1 MIYIENN
8 LEKQDVFIPRNDG
21 STCYVSPYDKGYQD
35 GYQDGIEDCGDCP
48 IQQKEVV
55 LTATTETI
63 SPDQG
68 YAGMDSVFVDAR
80 QLALEKYNEGYHEGE
95 EDGAEEQKDKLAS
108 TAFTQNG
115 IYRREDGWNEVEVSV
130 GDIPCV
136 LEEKSAIVTANTQTV
151 LPSSGYEGMSAVEI
165 DATDFG
171 YAQYISGWGD
181 GINNQKSKLS
191 GDTFTENGDYLRADG
206 WSAVTV
212 DVRPQLETKNIVLTA
227 ATECITKT
235 PDTTYIGFAVPK
247 WARENGINTGIKTDS
262 ATTIRVKYIGR
273 GQQSD
278 RVAGIIQYF
287 DGASWDWRF
296 FDSPGMGKTRYY
308 RCGSKS
314 INDSTTG
321 QSFTEAGVLYD
332 YTMEKDTLYDNI
344 NGVVVFELTGAT
356 IPTNHNIWVDVG
368 SIWLEELTIEKGEGV
383 VFHGIAYDDGEG
395 TIGLYDSVSD
405 SVFTLYSGSS
415 GTLVTYTA
423 VYDGIGEVCVDAT
436 NICQTYYSEG
446 YQDGQ
451 AECPPCP
458 EIESAVTY
466 GIGSGFT
473 GATITPSSG
482 YDGMAEVTITDNGYG
497 QEKYDEGHDDGY
509 NEGFTDGQTDILSGL
524 TDTTITQNGTYSNP
538 SGWSGVTVAVPQ
550 TGSSCNLQQKA
561 ITLESGDTSPWAVT
575 PDAGYDGMSG
585 VTITDNGYGQEKYDE
600 GYQDGSI
607 ASCNLQTKTVVLTA
621 LTECI
626 YPDTS
631 GYEYYLGFESPSWA
645 IKNLIDTGVY
655 PTQTSTAR
663 IKYKGRGVR
672 SDRIV
677 GSIDGYQ
684 GCNDNSDYRV
694 FDAIGFTVDVGS
706 SRRTIYS
713 ISSITETDVIY
724 DITFG
729 NAYAYDNI
737 NETYLLQNGTQNVNT
752 GYTYTVDVGSFWL
765 KELIIEDNGVTLF
778 NGTPRE
784 ENGVAGIYDSV
795 SNSFFTLFSGSTGST
810 VMHAEPVGYTGLASV
825 CVDASGIY
833 NQGYE
838 DGKKETEGSNNYF
851 TFEAIEDGEIG
862 FHYEE
867 CDTSVPQT
875 YTALTVSYSINGG
888 SWNSITST
896 TAATNQIV
904 VNAGDIVRF
913 KGINDALTNYSSS
926 GCLIHHKI
934 INTNNCYVYGNI
946 MSLLYGDDFEGQEE
960 LTEDYAF
967 SSFFSGNQNI
977 LLHPTKPLS
986 LPATGL
992 TNSCYSYMFS
1002 GCKITSAPK
1011 LPATTLANGC
1021 YRYMFKD
1028 CINLS
1033 VAPSLPA
1040 TELESDC
1047 YSHMFSGC
1055 TSLTVAPELP
1065 ATTLVGNCY
1074 DSMFEDCASLTAA
1087 PELPATTVP
1096 TSGFFGA
1103 YSSMFMGCSSLSYI
1117 KCNAT
1122 TFDAQYGLDDWVY
1135 GVAANGVFLK
1145 NSSMNN
1151 WPTGDNGIPSGWTV
1165 RDIQ

>member
-35 GYQDGIEDCGDCP
+35 GYEDGLDDCGAGCTL
-48 IQQKEVV
+48 QEKEVTV
-55 LTATTETI
+55 TATTQTVR
-63 SPDQG
+63 PDDG
-68 YAGMDSVFVDAR
+68 YVGMDVVNINASQFV
-80 QLALEKYNEGYHEGE
+80 LEKYNEGYHEGE
-95 EDGAEEQKDKLAS
+95 EDGAEEQKDKLTS

-115 IYRREDGWNEVEVSV
+115 EYTREDGWSAVTVDVPKDINLGTLVETPRMSDITYGLYIKTFDPQQASVDGWGEIRLYMDSLITQSKNEQKALMTGTTFTQNGLYRREDGWNEVIVEVPQTGTS
-130 GDIPCV
+130 CN
-136 LEEKSAIVTANTQTV
+136 LESKTETVTADTQTI
-151 LPSSGYEGMSAVEI
+151 LPSSGYDGMSEVVV
-165 DATDFG
+165 DATDYG
-171 YAQYISGWGD
+171 QDRYD
-181 GINNQKSKLS
+181 
-191 GDTFTENGDYLRADG
+191 E
-206 WSAVTV
+206 
-212 DVRPQLETKNIVLTA
+212 
-227 ATECITKT
+227 
-235 PDTTYIGFAVPK
+235 GFA
-247 WARENGINTGIKTDS
+247 
-262 ATTIRVKYIGR
+262 
-273 GQQSD
+273 
-278 RVAGIIQYF
+278 
-287 DGASWDWRF
+287 
-296 FDSPGMGKTRYY
+296 
-308 RCGSKS
+308 
-314 INDSTTG
+314 
-321 QSFTEAGVLYD
+321 
-332 YTMEKDTLYDNI
+332 
-344 NGVVVFELTGAT
+344 
-356 IPTNHNIWVDVG
+356 
-368 SIWLEELTIEKGEGV
+368 
-383 VFHGIAYDDGEG
+383 
-395 TIGLYDSVSD
+395 
-405 SVFTLYSGSS
+405 
-415 GTLVTYTA
+415 
-423 VYDGIGEVCVDAT
+423 
-436 NICQTYYSEG
+436 
-446 YQDGQ
+446 DGQ
-451 AECPPCP
+451 ASVPPCPPCP
-458 EIESAVTY
+458 EIESGVTY
-466 GIGSGFT
+466 GLESGFT
-473 GATITPSSG
+473 GTTITPSSG

-497 QEKYDEGHDDGY
+497 QEKYDEGHGDGY

-524 TDTTITQNGTYSNP
+524 TDTTITQNGIYSNP

-561 ITLESGDTSPWAVT
+561 ITLESGDTSPWAVA

-607 ASCNLQTKTVVLTA
+607 ASCNLQEKNVVLTA
-621 LTECI
+621 TTECI

-645 IKNLIDTGVY
+645 IKNLIDIGVY

-694 FDAIGFTVDVGS
+694 FDAIGLTVDVGS
-706 SRRTIYS
+706 SRRTVYS

-729 NAYAYDNI
+729 NAYVYDNI

-752 GYTYTVDVGSFWL
+752 GYTYTVDVGSFWF
-765 KELIIEDNGVTLF
+765 KELTIEDNGVTLF

-825 CVDASGIY
+825 CVDATGIY

-888 SWNSITST
+888 AWNSITST

-986 LPATGL
+986 LPATAL

-1002 GCKITSAPK
+1002 DCKIISAPK

-1055 TSLTVAPELP
+1055 TSLIVAPELP
-1065 ATTLVGNCY
+1065 STTLVGNCY

-1122 TFDAQYGLDDWVY
+1122 TFDAQYGFDYWVY

>member
-8 LEKQDVFIPRNDG
+8 LEKQDLFIPRNDG
-21 STCYVSPYDKGYQD
+21 SGCYVSPYDKGYQD
-35 GYQDGIEDCGDCP
+35 GYHDGLDDCGAGCTL
-48 IQQKEVV
+48 QEKEVAV
-55 LTATTETI
+55 TATTQTVR
-63 SPDQG
+63 PDDG
-68 YAGMDSVFVDAR
+68 YVGMDVVNINASQFV
-80 QLALEKYNEGYHEGE
+80 LEKYTEGYHDGE
-95 EDGAEEQKDKLAS
+95 EDGVEEQKSKLAS

-115 IYRREDGWNEVEVSV
+115 IYRREDGWSEVEVDVAPPPCPELGPDLVSLNGGWD
-130 GDIPCV
+130 GDETYYPSGIGKDGFSEFRV
-136 LEEKSAIVTANTQTV
+136 YDNGYGRKKYNDGVNAQKALLSSTAFTQNDT
-151 LPSSGYEGMSAVEI
+151 Y
-165 DATDFG
+165 T
-171 YAQYISGWGD
+171 
-181 GINNQKSKLS
+181 NQ
-191 GDTFTENGDYLRADG
+191 DG

-212 DVRPQLETKNIVLTA
+212 NVPTGTSCNLESKTETITA
-227 ATECITKT
+227 ETQ
-235 PDTTYIGFAVPK
+235 
-247 WARENGINTGIKTDS
+247 
-262 ATTIRVKYIGR
+262 TILPSSGY
-273 GQQSD
+273 
-278 RVAGIIQYF
+278 
-287 DGASWDWRF
+287 DGMS
-296 FDSPGMGKTRYY
+296 
-308 RCGSKS
+308 
-314 INDSTTG
+314 
-321 QSFTEAGVLYD
+321 
-332 YTMEKDTLYDNI
+332 
-344 NGVVVFELTGAT
+344 
-356 IPTNHNIWVDVG
+356 
-368 SIWLEELTIEKGEGV
+368 
-383 VFHGIAYDDGEG
+383 
-395 TIGLYDSVSD
+395 SVS
-405 SVFTLYSGSS
+405 
-415 GTLVTYTA
+415 
-423 VYDGIGEVCVDAT
+423 VDASSFA
-436 NICQTYYSEG
+436 QEKYDEG
-446 YQDGQ
+446 FTDGQ
-451 AECPPCP
+451 ASVPPCPPCP

-497 QEKYDEGHDDGY
+497 QEKYDEGHGDGY
-509 NEGFTDGQTDILSGL
+509 NEGFTDGQTDILSGM
-524 TDTTITQNGTYSNP
+524 TATAFTQNGIYSNP

-561 ITLESGDTSPWAVT
+561 ITLESGDTSPWAVA

-600 GYQDGSI
+600 GHSNGYEEGYQDGSI
-607 ASCNLQTKTVVLTA
+607 ASCNLQEKSVTLTA
-621 LTECI
+621 TTECI
-626 YPDTS
+626 YPDTT

-684 GCNDNSDYRV
+684 GCNDNNDYRV
-694 FDAIGFTVDVGS
+694 FDAISLTVDVGS
-706 SRRTIYS
+706 ARRTVYS

-729 NAYAYDNI
+729 NAYVYDNI

-752 GYTYTVDVGSFWL
+752 GYTYTVDVGSFWF

-825 CVDASGIY
+825 CVDATDIY

-888 SWNSITST
+888 AWNSITST

-913 KGINDALTNYSSS
+913 KSTNSGFSNYSSN
-926 GCLIHHKI
+926 GCLVNHKI
-934 INTNNCYVYGNI
+934 TNTNNCYVYGNI
-946 MSLLYGDDFEGQEE
+946 MSLLYGDNFDGEDEI
-960 LTEDYAF
+960 TEAYAF
-967 SSFFSGNQNI
+967 SSFFSGNQKI
-977 LLHPTKPLS
+977 YLHPTKPLS
-986 LPATGL
+986 LPATTL
-992 TNSCYSYMFS
+992 TNSCYAFMFK
-1002 GCKITSAPK
+1002 GCNITSSPK
-1011 LPATTLANGC
+1011 LPATTLAISC
-1021 YRYMFKD
+1021 YRHMFED

-1040 TELESDC
+1040 TNLADGC
-1047 YSHMFSGC
+1047 YSHMFEGC
-1055 TSLTVAPELP
+1055 TSLAVAPELP
-1065 ATTLVGNCY
+1065 ATTLFGGCY
-1074 DSMFEDCASLTAA
+1074 DSMFENCTSLTAA
-1087 PELPATTVP
+1087 PSLMATTVP

-1103 YSSMFMGCSSLSYI
+1103 YSSMFQGCSSLSYI

-1122 TFDAQYGLDDWVY
+1122 TFDGQYGFDYWVY

-1145 NSSMNN
+1145 NSSMSN

>member
-108 TAFTQNG
+108 TAFTENG

-171 YAQYISGWGD
+171 YTQYISGWGD

-235 PDTTYIGFAVPK
+235 PDTMYIGFAVPK

-287 DGASWDWRF
+287 DGANWDWRF

-356 IPTNHNIWVDVG
+356 IPTNYNIWVDVG

-383 VFHGIAYDDGEG
+383 VFHGTAYDDGEG

-458 EIESAVTY
+458 EIESGVTY
-466 GIGSGFT
+466 GLESGFT

-497 QEKYDEGHDDGY
+497 QEKYDEG
-509 NEGFTDGQTDILSGL
+509 FTDGQTDILSGL
-524 TDTTITQNGTYSNP
+524 TDTTITQNGIYSNP

-585 VTITDNGYGQEKYDE
+585 VTITDNGYGQEKYEE

-694 FDAIGFTVDVGS
+694 FDAIGLTVDVGS
-706 SRRTIYS
+706 ARRTVYS

-729 NAYAYDNI
+729 NAYVYDNI

-752 GYTYTVDVGSFWL
+752 GYTYTVDVGSFWF

-825 CVDASGIY
+825 CVDASHICTACTC
-833 NQGYE
+833 NLEQKSVTLTAATETIVPSQGY
-838 DGKKETEGSNNYF
+838 DGMDEVSIDASGLCQNYYNSGYTEGEASALSGLTDTTFTRNGTYTNPSGWSGVTVDVKVSSRFITYRTNNGNV
-851 TFEAIEDGEIG
+851 ADIEDVVNPNNNNIKWFHAKNANGEDCHILGNMYLGNYGYIFFDDDIVEVGGLWISSASSNSIIEVTIPNGVEKIERICGNSPITTITLPNSLEEIG
-862 FHYEE
+862 F
-867 CDTSVPQT
+867 
-875 YTALTVSYSINGG
+875 
-888 SWNSITST
+888 
-896 TAATNQIV
+896 
-904 VNAGDIVRF
+904 NAF
-913 KGINDALTNYSSS
+913 YAS
-926 GCLIHHKI
+926 
-934 INTNNCYVYGNI
+934 
-946 MSLLYGDDFEGQEE
+946 MSLTS
-960 LTEDYAF
+960 LTIPSGVTTIGEAAF
-967 SSFFSGNQNI
+967 
-977 LLHPTKPLS
+977 
-986 LPATGL
+986 A
-992 TNSCYSYMFS
+992 
-1002 GCKITSAPK
+1002 
-1011 LPATTLANGC
+1011 
-1021 YRYMFKD
+1021 D
-1028 CINLS
+1028 
-1033 VAPSLPA
+1033 
-1040 TELESDC
+1040 
-1047 YSHMFSGC
+1047 C
-1055 TSLTVAPELP
+1055 TSLPTIVIPDSVTDIGVSAFQNCPLS
-1065 ATTLVGNCY
+1065 AITLGTGVQ
-1074 DSMFEDCASLTAA
+1074 
-1087 PELPATTVP
+1087 
-1096 TSGFFGA
+1096 
-1103 YSSMFMGCSSLSYI
+1103 YI
-1117 KCNAT
+1117 GRYA
-1122 TFDAQYGLDDWVY
+1122 FDARTVDRYSLKKIYAHMEGITWNLYDNVFNEYNVFWRRLGSGTLYVPNGHSAEYADWLN
-1135 GVAANGVFLK
+1135 AL
-1145 NSSMNN
+1145 
-1151 WPTGDNGIPSGWTV
+1151 PSGWTIS
-1165 RDIQ
+1165 DTL

>member
-8 LEKQDVFIPRNDG
+8 LEKQDLFIPRNDG
-21 STCYVSPYDKGYQD
+21 SGCYVSPYDKGYQD

-48 IQQKEVV
+48 IQQKEVI

-115 IYRREDGWNEVEVSV
+115 VYRREDGWNEVEVSV

-278 RVAGIIQYF
+278 RVAGTIQYY

-296 FDSPGMGKTRYY
+296 FDAPGMGKTRYY

-314 INDSTTG
+314 VGDSTTG

-332 YTMEKDTLYDNI
+332 YTMEKDALYDNI

-356 IPTNHNIWVDVG
+356 IPTNYNIWVDVG

-383 VFHGIAYDDGEG
+383 VFHGTAYDDGEG

-415 GTLVTYTA
+415 GTLVTYTV

-497 QEKYDEGHDDGY
+497 QEKYDEG
-509 NEGFTDGQTDILSGL
+509 FADGQTDILSGL
-524 TDTTITQNGTYSNP
+524 TDTTIRQNGSYSNP
-538 SGWSGVTVAVPQ
+538 SGWSGVTVSVQP
-550 TGSSCNLQQKA
+550 
-561 ITLESGDTSPWAVT
+561 TLEAASYALPTGFTGTTIVPSS
-575 PDAGYDGMSG
+575 GYDGLSS
-585 VTITDNGYGQEKYDE
+585 VVITDNGYGQEKYDE
-600 GYQDGSI
+600 GYNDGQ
-607 ASCNLQTKTVVLTA
+607 ASCPQPTLEQQSVTLTA
-621 LTECI
+621 TTECFT
-626 YPDTS
+626 PSS
-631 GYEYYLGFESPSWA
+631 GY
-645 IKNLIDTGVY
+645 
-655 PTQTSTAR
+655 
-663 IKYKGRGVR
+663 
-672 SDRIV
+672 
-677 GSIDGYQ
+677 DG
-684 GCNDNSDYRV
+684 
-694 FDAIGFTVDVGS
+694 
-706 SRRTIYS
+706 
-713 ISSITETDVIY
+713 
-724 DITFG
+724 
-729 NAYAYDNI
+729 
-737 NETYLLQNGTQNVNT
+737 
-752 GYTYTVDVGSFWL
+752 
-765 KELIIEDNGVTLF
+765 IE
-778 NGTPRE
+778 E
-784 ENGVAGIYDSV
+784 I
-795 SNSFFTLFSGSTGST
+795 
-810 VMHAEPVGYTGLASV
+810 
-825 CVDASGIY
+825 CVDATDIY
-833 NQGYE
+833 NQGYNDGHSDAGGFDDGYNEGLE
-838 DGKKETEGSNNYF
+838 DGIWSNEYL
-851 TFEAIEDGEIG
+851 TFEAIQNGGIELYSASSPAAWHIDNPEFLQI
-862 FHYEE
+862 
-867 CDTSVPQT
+867 D
-875 YTALTVSYSINGG
+875 YSINGG
-888 SWNSITST
+888 PWTTITSLDKLSHT
-896 TAATNQIV
+896 GSTLPSFTPQIAV
-904 VNAGDIVRF
+904 SAGDIVRVR
-913 KGINDALTNYSSS
+913 GLNNSYVLNYPNAVS
-926 GCLIHHKI
+926 I
-934 INTNNCYVYGNI
+934 INHFRITPCYVYGNI
-946 MSLLYGDDFEGQEE
+946 MSLVYGDNFVGK
-960 LTEDYAF
+960 TAF
-967 SSFFSGNQNI
+967 PSGTSRNFYFLFFLYMDTVNRIYNMNGVYS
-977 LLHPTKPLS
+977 HPTKRLV
-986 LPATGL
+986 LPATSLTDGCYTHLFSGTYIERAPNLPATVLTSGCYSNIFAGCTGL
-992 TNSCYSYMFS
+992 TN
-1002 GCKITSAPK
+1002 APK
-1011 LPATTLANGC
+1011 LPAKMLAQGC
-1021 YRYMFKD
+1021 YNGMFED
-1028 CINLS
+1028 
-1033 VAPSLPA
+1033 
-1040 TELESDC
+1040 
-1047 YSHMFSGC
+1047 C
-1055 TSLTVAPELP
+1055 TSLTTAPALP
-1065 ATTLVGNCY
+1065 ATTLTDTCYNNMFANCT
-1074 DSMFEDCASLTAA
+1074 SLTTA
-1087 PELPATTVP
+1087 PELSARTLVD
-1096 TSGFFGA
+1096 GC
-1103 YSSMFMGCSSLSYI
+1103 YRSMFAGCSNLNYV
-1117 KCNAT
+1117 KCLAT
-1122 TFDAQYGLDDWVY
+1122 NPYLRAIGYWGVNWLDNV
-1135 GVAANGVFLK
+1135 
-1145 NSSMNN
+1145 S
-1151 WPTGDNGIPSGWTV
+1151 PTGTFVKDANTDWSVVTNSIPSGWTV
-1165 RDIQ
+1165 LNA